1 MTNVAAHVVNA
12 RKTALR
18 LDLANTVIV
27 FGFTDDALQ
36 YLKRV
41 LNNKWF
47 RFKRISPSL
56 SFSK

>member
-27 FGFTDDALQ
+27 FGFTDDALK

-56 SFSK
+56 SFS